1 MEDISA
7 IRSVSKLIFLK
18 NNPLNAE
25 RKKEIPS
32 LYLRPPIKI
41 SNQEFDVVT
50 ETKNISGNGAY
61 CSVDKEIPIMTKLRI
76 VILVPLIKRGKKF
89 LKKINCKGVVVRSQP
104 IRNNGKNFYNIGIF
118 FCEIK
123 ETHRKVLF
131 SYINSALKA

>member
-1 MEDISA
+1 M
-7 IRSVSKLIFLK
+7 LK
-18 NNPLNAE
+18 E
-25 RKKEIPS
+25 RRRYPRFTFA
-32 LYLRPPIKI
+32 LPIKI

-61 CSVDKEIPIMTKLRI
+61 CSVDKEIPIMTKLKI

-123 ETHRKVLF
+123 EIHRKVLF
-131 SYINSALKA
+131 SYINSALKT